1 MDLSYPLG
9 KYEHKSSLTPAERE
23 TAIAQIAAAPKCLR
37 DAVAGLSHQQFDT
50 PYRPGGW
57 TVRQVVHHVPDSH
70 LNSYVRFKLALT
82 ENEPTIRP
90 YDEALWAKLQDSRDT
105 PVEVSLSLLESL
117 HHRWEV
123 LLRSLGPEDFS
134 RRLRG
139 KRRWRAEV
147 VIARDDHEVRA
158 LVDDFEAS
166 LGAFGAIRLGV
177 YGHDLDL
184 APKKTTGL
192 VDLVD
197 PDHRG
202 ILRRLV
208 IGLHEPRACRRKAND
223 DVGSVSGDRRAQ
235 KGARYRKYFQ
245 SCPNSHSTLP
255 ILNPVFHFS
264 ANPQPETYPSRAF
277 GIRSSASFAS

>member
-1 MDLSYPLG
+1 MDLSYPIG
-9 KYEHKSSLTPAERE
+9 KYEHKPTLTSSERE

-134 RRLRG
+134 RRLRHPAHG
-139 KRRWRAEV
+139 LMTL
-147 VIARDDHEVRA
+147 DDM
-158 LVDDFEAS
+158 
-166 LGAFGAIRLGV
+166 LGAYAWHGRHHVAHI
-177 YGHDLDL
+177 
-184 APKKTTGL
+184 TS
-192 VDLVD
+192 
-197 PDHRG
+197 
-202 ILRRLV
+202 LRNRE
-208 IGLHEPRACRRKAND
+208 GWK
-223 DVGSVSGDRRAQ
+223 
-235 KGARYRKYFQ
+235 
-245 SCPNSHSTLP
+245 
-255 ILNPVFHFS
+255 
-264 ANPQPETYPSRAF
+264 
-277 GIRSSASFAS
+277 